1 MKENGDTVIRM
12 NDKNSEVYYL
22 LLEFLIDQCD
32 FTQAAIAKK
41 LSISPST
48 VSRIMQS
55 TKPSEKPRYFG
66 ERVFMKIFKDQKV
79 FPEYEKLYNYL
90 TENGVV
96 TEEINQAYHQVH
108 DKNAPTEKDRED
120 FYRAVVKKAD
130 ADMRDRL
137 EGKTDQPAFT
147 FAPWQPDPVE
157 NFVGRAETLKNIKKK
172 LDDKGLAI
180 IAGMGGMGKSQT
192 ALQYAKNNEKYYRGG
207 MQQVSFEE
215 SLSTTLLSI
224 KKDDDSQKTPA
235 QQMQDLM
242 QNLRQLA
249 APSLLIIDNVD
260 TELAGDD
267 MAILKELI
275 QMDLHVLITSR
286 NTKLYDPAYMIPLS
300 AMDETDQM
308 ELFRNNYR
316 PDFSKNPEDF
326 QLPEKDIPGFRKI
339 ISLVQGHTM
348 MIELIAKTMQGCCY
362 NPRKMY
368 RYLTENRDTDQLKI
382 EVQKDNKYEQEGLY
396 NTISTLFNLGSMKD
410 ESRQIMEKLALC
422 SIKGIRK
429 SFFDSFLLDGNSS
442 PEISRLEN
450 MSWIIRDSAAAADD
464 TRIHLHPV
472 IRSVVLGNLK
482 PTLAGCRDYLCTVID
497 TYGWKEEQPKNDEV
511 ITAQDR
517 QDVCDILIEAGNLFQ
532 AEYDTDSA
540 ELLLKQAEII
550 FSAHQYRAASR
561 QCDLVLRIC
570 RENKC
575 SLCRQLLPRVQKLR
589 AAVAMRQGD
598 YKTAIENYMD
608 AIKAWE
614 QEAQPPHEAIAD
626 TFNQLANVC
635 RKDSQYQLALE
646 NFEKARDYVNGHR
659 IRNDALLADILN
671 NLGIV
676 YLNMGNLDEALKNYE
691 AGMDLREKMEPR
703 DKKQLAYSYH
713 NIGTVYQKKDKFDEA
728 IKWHKKAQELRK
740 EIYTKQDPTYA
751 ESLTMLGNDYAGL
764 ASEKKKAGRGWKAD
778 EKRAGEY
785 IEEGLKIREN
795 ALGSGHPAV
804 AWSYHSL
811 GMLAYQSGHFEKA
824 AARFRKCLEI
834 RRKSLG
840 NAHSYTAEALYWL
853 GLTERELQQIPEAVR
868 HLKEAYAIYSSE
880 SKGNPSRL
888 GAIRDLLAQ
897 MEPLKKRNEE
907 RR

>member
-1 MKENGDTVIRM
+1 M

-22 LLEFLIDQCD
+22 LLKFLIEQCD
-32 FTQAAIAKK
+32 FTQAAIGEK
-41 LSISPST
+41 LSISSAT
-48 VSRIMQS
+48 MSRIMKNR
-55 TKPSEKPRYFG
+55 KPSKTPSYFG
-66 ERVFMKIFKDQKV
+66 EKAFMKIFEDPKV

-108 DKNAPTEKDRED
+108 DKNAPTEKDSKD
-120 FYRAVVKKAD
+120 FYRAVMKKAD
-130 ADMRDRL
+130 ADMRDRI

-147 FAPWQPDPVE
+147 FDSWQPDPVE
-157 NFVGRAETLKNIKKK
+157 NFVGRAEILKNIKKQ

-180 IAGMGGMGKSQT
+180 ICGMGGMGKSQT
-192 ALQYAKNNEKYYRGG
+192 ALQYAKKNEKYYRGG

-224 KKDDDSQKTPA
+224 KIKKDDNSQKTPA
-235 QQMQDLM
+235 QQMQK
-242 QNLRQLA
+242 LRQLA
-249 APSLLIIDNVD
+249 TPSLLIIDNVD

-275 QMDLHVLITSR
+275 KMDLHVLITSR

-308 ELFRNNYR
+308 KLFRNNYR

-326 QLPEKDIPGFRKI
+326 QLPEKEIPGFRKI

-450 MSWIIRDSAAAADD
+450 MSWIIRDSAAAADA

-482 PTLAGCRDYLCTVID
+482 PTLAGCRDYLRTVIAA
-497 TYGWKEEQPKNDEV
+497 YGWKEEQPKNDEF

-532 AEYDTDSA
+532 AEYDTDSV

-598 YKTAIENYMD
+598 YTTAIENYMD

-614 QEAQPPHEAIAD
+614 QEAQPPHDEDIAD
-626 TFNQLANVC
+626 TFNQLANVY

-728 IKWHKKAQELRK
+728 IKWHTKAQELRE
-740 EIYTKQDPTYA
+740 EIYTEKDPTYA

-764 ASEKKKAGRGWKAD
+764 ASEKKKAGGRGWKAD
-778 EKRAGEY
+778 EERAREY

-795 ALGSGHPAV
+795 ALGSEHPAV

-811 GMLAYQSGHFEKA
+811 GMLAYQFGHFDEA
-824 AARFRKCLEI
+824 AAHFRECLEI
-834 RRKSLG
+834 RRNSLG
-840 NAHSYTAEALYWL
+840 KDHSYTAEALYWL
-853 GLTERELQQIPEAVR
+853 GLTERELQQIPEADG
-868 HLKEAYAIYSSE
+868 HLEEAYEIYSGE

-888 GAIRDLLAQ
+888 GAIRDLRAQ
-897 MEPLKKRNEE
+897 MGRSS
-907 RR
+907 